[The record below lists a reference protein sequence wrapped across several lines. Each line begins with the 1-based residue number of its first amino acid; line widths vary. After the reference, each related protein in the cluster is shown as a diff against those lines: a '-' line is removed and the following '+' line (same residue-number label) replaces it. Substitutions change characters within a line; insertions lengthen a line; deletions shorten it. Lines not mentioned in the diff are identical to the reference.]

1 MKTTDLISLE
11 EQITAADAAV
21 AAAQNRHRSR
31 PRGTPRMGGGA
42 GPMRID
48 PQARAALLDLGLE
61 VDDAVIQREQLK
73 KQRAEAV
80 LAELTDAEAMA
91 AEDAAVETAGRALAD
106 AEAAVAVARTAYQGA
121 RGMQKHRADRIKT
134 QRLELARAEAAL
146 RSTRSLPEKEQAQR
160 DELVAV

>member
-21 AAAQNRHRSR
+21 AAAQNRFRSR
-31 PRGTPRMGGGA
+31 PRQGMSLGQSHV
-42 GPMRID
+42 RID
-48 PQARAALLDLGLE
+48 PVARARMLDLGLE
-61 VDDAVIQREQLK
+61 VDDAAIHREQLK

-106 AEAAVAVARTAYQGA
+106 AEAAVAVARTAYQGT
-121 RGMQKHRADRIKT
+121 RGAQKFRTERIKI
-134 QRLELARAEAAL
+134 QRQELARAEAAM
-146 RSTRSLPEKEQAQR
+146 RSTRSLRAKDQAQR